1 MNEKAILNL
10 KKDALIFENLK
21 VELSKYKATNVVNG
35 VMIDTDII
43 SEALETIYKALQGDL
58 NALETY
64 MVLSSDNVY
73 KTLENTLN
81 SVLNVHITNDQTRRI
96 SDRMDEE
103 NRDLLE
109 FGIDEITSYLTEYE
123 QKLFDE
129 IYPFAI

>member
-1 MNEKAILNL
+1 MTEKAIYNL

-21 VELSKYKATNVVNG
+21 VELSKYKVTNVVNG

-64 MVLSSDNVY
+64 MLLSSENVY

-81 SVLNVHITNDQTRRI
+81 SVLNVHITNDQTKRI

-109 FGIDEITSYLTEYE
+109 FGIDEITNCLTEYE
-123 QKLFDE
+123 QKLLDE